1 MEKEKAIVNFSEKK
15 KVESNNVSTCEF
27 KSARQL
33 HYEKRQKSTCT
44 KAFNIQISQNSEKCV
59 ANEALPL
66 NQDIASP
73 HSSADDAETDYFSDG
88 DVSATPSNYLQNC
101 IQQMTESNLVKSVLR
116 KCEKKGLT
124 RHFMALMEGLAN
136 GKLSVTNMP
145 FLLALEFALLQSL
158 ENSTQ
163 MRYREDMTLFWEIAL
178 SVGGP
183 RLLRLFAS
191 DKHFG
196 QVNSGKSKQSKYS
209 PKDGSYIFA
218 VPDERILRKS
228 KTNIPKDISCGVIDE
243 AVNLLVPEK
252 EYILS
257 LDGKQ
262 VGQGLKDNGIGD
274 VDLWGFEGPP
284 SLKDT
289 LRYLRNE
296 CNNILLMSDKIQAQ
310 ERDDVLDNDIIK
322 DLKFVVQ
329 TLSFRIK
336 SLRESK
342 VRHEMLRNTFTNKI
356 KKFPDQG
363 SRYQI
368 AFSDIE
374 AFLARADILI
384 KDILSL
390 NWKWCNI
397 MACINRNTQCF
408 LGTGTVDLE
417 KQKNF
422 RILLKPQTIELSNP
436 GFLNDNPE
444 YVKQKTVEW
453 FNKRRWSRITA
464 STMHNA
470 LGLRTLKA
478 QKDLQ
483 TRIQHWYLCME

>member
-1 MEKEKAIVNFSEKK
+1 M
-15 KVESNNVSTCEF
+15 
-27 KSARQL
+27 
-33 HYEKRQKSTCT
+33 
-44 KAFNIQISQNSEKCV
+44 
-59 ANEALPL
+59 
-66 NQDIASP
+66 
-73 HSSADDAETDYFSDG
+73 
-88 DVSATPSNYLQNC
+88 
-101 IQQMTESNLVKSVLR
+101 
-116 KCEKKGLT
+116 
-124 RHFMALMEGLAN
+124 
-136 GKLSVTNMP
+136 
-145 FLLALEFALLQSL
+145 
-158 ENSTQ
+158 
-163 MRYREDMTLFWEIAL
+163 
-178 SVGGP
+178 
-183 RLLRLFAS
+183 
-191 DKHFG
+191 
-196 QVNSGKSKQSKYS
+196 
-209 PKDGSYIFA
+209 
-218 VPDERILRKS
+218 
-228 KTNIPKDISCGVIDE
+228 
-243 AVNLLVPEK
+243 
-252 EYILS
+252 
-257 LDGKQ
+257 DGKQ

-342 VRHEMLRNTFTNKI
+342 VRHEMLWNTFTNKI
-356 KKFPDQG
+356 KKFLDQG
-363 SRYQI
+363 SHYQI

-422 RILLKPQTIELSNP
+422 RILLKPQTIELSYP

-444 YVKQKTVEW
+444 YVKQRTVEW
-453 FNKRRWSRITA
+453 FNNRRWSRITA
-464 STMHNA
+464 SMMHNA
-470 LGLRTLKA
+470 LGCA
-478 QKDLQ
+478 
-483 TRIQHWYLCME
+483 H

>member
-1 MEKEKAIVNFSEKK
+1 M
-15 KVESNNVSTCEF
+15 
-27 KSARQL
+27 
-33 HYEKRQKSTCT
+33 
-44 KAFNIQISQNSEKCV
+44 
-59 ANEALPL
+59 
-66 NQDIASP
+66 
-73 HSSADDAETDYFSDG
+73 
-88 DVSATPSNYLQNC
+88 
-101 IQQMTESNLVKSVLR
+101 
-116 KCEKKGLT
+116 
-124 RHFMALMEGLAN
+124 
-136 GKLSVTNMP
+136 
-145 FLLALEFALLQSL
+145 
-158 ENSTQ
+158 
-163 MRYREDMTLFWEIAL
+163 
-178 SVGGP
+178 
-183 RLLRLFAS
+183 FAS

-209 PKDGSYIFA
+209 PKDGSYNFA

-228 KTNIPKDISCGVIDE
+228 KANIPKDIPCGVIDE
-243 AVNLLVPEK
+243 AVNLLVPKK

-342 VRHEMLRNTFTNKI
+342 VQHEMLQNTFTNKI

-363 SRYQI
+363 SCYQI

-384 KDILSL
+384 KDNLSL
-390 NWKWCNI
+390 NLKWCNI
-397 MACINRNTQCF
+397 MARINRNTQCF

-422 RILLKPQTIELSNP
+422 RILLKPQTIELSNA
-436 GFLNDNPE
+436 GFLNDNPT
-444 YVKQKTVEW
+444 YVKQRTVEW
-453 FNKRRWSRITA
+453 FNNRRQSRITEVRCIMLWGC
-464 STMHNA
+464 TH
-470 LGLRTLKA
+470 
-478 QKDLQ
+478 
-483 TRIQHWYLCME
+483 